1 MVMNPQDE
9 QMNKPRGGLLG
20 LFDKAMKAD
29 EDTGLS
35 PLQNFAAALD
45 PLILKDLRGGEGIR
59 QQGVQRAATM
69 SKNKTVDML
78 RQQGRNDLA
87 DAVMNRTIGPKEA
100 FSVMQSEKAADT
112 AFQRQK
118 DLAAFS
124 AGLKAPAA
132 PKLYSEFAK
141 LNADLQAGNISKDQ
155 YNASVQSFLN
165 KNKMSI
171 RPFRDINRKK
181 TKVVTVGSVKIGG
194 DNPISVQSMTNTLT
208 TDIEAT
214 INQINQITEAGG
226 DLVRV
231 SCPDKESTQAL
242 KKIIAPKKNLSFSE
256 NFFHMC
262 FGKVPEKE
270 IVKAFDVSLILY
282 AEHSFNVSTFTARTI
297 TSSLSDIHG
306 AITGAIASLKG
317 PLHGGANEEVMHM
330 MKKIKKPENALKWI
344 NNALKN
350 KEVVMGF
357 GHRVY
362 KSGDS
367 RVPTMREYFGKVAK
381 IKKDKTFEKIY
392 DIVEK
397 VMIKKKNIHP
407 NVDYPTGPTYHLM
420 GFDTDF
426 FTPIFV
432 ISRIT
437 GWSAHIMEQHAA
449 NKLIRPLAK
458 YKGSKHRTVMQLNQR

>member
-1 MVMNPQDE
+1 MSDDI
-9 QMNKPRGGLLG
+9 KKGLLG
-20 LFDKAMKAD
+20 IIVDETEISKVMPEINSLTYRGYAAQDLCEACRFEEVAYLILNKDLPNSIQLKKFEKEERNARELTKNLYEIIKHMPKKSHPMDVARTAVSVLGLEDKETADSSHEANMRKAMRI
-29 EDTGLS
+29 
-35 PLQNFAAALD
+35 FA
-45 PLILKDLRGGEGIR
+45 
-59 QQGVQRAATM
+59 
-69 SKNKTVDML
+69 KT
-78 RQQGRNDLA
+78 
-87 DAVMNRTIGPKEA
+87 P
-100 FSVMQSEKAADT
+100 T
-112 AFQRQK
+112 A
-118 DLAAFS
+118 LAAF
-124 AGLKAPAA
+124 
-132 PKLYSEFAK
+132 Y
-141 LNADLQAGNISKDQ
+141 
-155 YNASVQSFLN
+155 
-165 KNKMSI
+165 
-171 RPFRDINRKK
+171 R
-181 TKVVTVGSVKIGG
+181 
-194 DNPISVQSMTNTLT
+194 
-208 TDIEAT
+208 
-214 INQINQITEAGG
+214 
-226 DLVRV
+226 VRNG
-231 SCPDKESTQAL
+231 
-242 KKIIAPKKNLSFSE
+242 KKIIKPKKTLSFAE
-256 NFFHMC
+256 NFFYMC
-262 FGKVPEKE
+262 FGKVPQKE

-330 MKKIKKPENALKWI
+330 MKKIKKPEYALKWI
-344 NNALKN
+344 KSALKN

-397 VMIKKKNIHP
+397 VMIKEKNIYP

-458 YKGSKHRTVMQLNQR
+458 YKGNKHRKVMQLNQR

>member
-1 MVMNPQDE
+1 MSDDIKKGLMGVTVDVTAISKVMPEINSLTYRGYAAQDLCSNCQFEEVAYLILNGELPNKKQYKHFLKDEVSERTLSKNLINIIKQMPKKSHPMDVARTAVSFMGLEDKETTDNNPKA
-9 QMNKPRGGLLG
+9 NLR
-20 LFDKAMKAD
+20 KAMRI
-29 EDTGLS
+29 
-35 PLQNFAAALD
+35 F
-45 PLILKDLRGGEGIR
+45 
-59 QQGVQRAATM
+59 
-69 SKNKTVDML
+69 SKT
-78 RQQGRNDLA
+78 
-87 DAVMNRTIGPKEA
+87 P
-100 FSVMQSEKAADT
+100 T
-112 AFQRQK
+112 A
-118 DLAAFS
+118 LAAF
-124 AGLKAPAA
+124 
-132 PKLYSEFAK
+132 Y
-141 LNADLQAGNISKDQ
+141 
-155 YNASVQSFLN
+155 
-165 KNKMSI
+165 
-171 RPFRDINRKK
+171 RFRK
-181 TKVVTVGSVKIGG
+181 G
-194 DNPISVQSMTNTLT
+194 
-208 TDIEAT
+208 
-214 INQINQITEAGG
+214 
-226 DLVRV
+226 
-231 SCPDKESTQAL
+231 
-242 KKIIAPKKNLSFSE
+242 KKIILPKKNLTFAE

-262 FGKVPEKE
+262 FGKVPNKD

-306 AITGAIASLKG
+306 AISGAIASLKG

-344 NNALKN
+344 NNALDN
-350 KEVVMGF
+350 KGVVMGF

-397 VMIKKKNIHP
+397 VMIERKNIYP

-437 GWSAHIMEQHAA
+437 GWSAHVIEQHAA
-449 NKLIRPLAK
+449 NKLIRPLAA
-458 YKGSKHRTVMQLNQR
+458 YNGNKHRKVILLNKR

>member
-1 MVMNPQDE
+1 MSDDI
-9 QMNKPRGGLLG
+9 KKGLLG
-20 LFDKAMKAD
+20 IIVD
-29 EDTGLS
+29 ETEISKVMPEINSLTYRGY
-35 PLQNFAAALD
+35 AAQDLCARCD
-45 PLILKDLRGGEGIR
+45 FEEVAYLILNKELPNKKQLKEFKKELSKEI
-59 QQGVQRAATM
+59 TL
-69 SKNKTVDML
+69 SKNLIDILKKIPKNSHPMDVART
-78 RQQGRNDLA
+78 
-87 DAVMNRTIGPKEA
+87 AV
-100 FSVMQSEKAADT
+100 SVMGLEDKETKDNSPKANLRKAIRIFAKTPT
-112 AFQRQK
+112 A
-118 DLAAFS
+118 LAAFYR
-124 AGLKAPAA
+124 L
-132 PKLYSEFAK
+132 
-141 LNADLQAGNISKDQ
+141 
-155 YNASVQSFLN
+155 
-165 KNKMSI
+165 
-171 RPFRDINRKK
+171 RK
-181 TKVVTVGSVKIGG
+181 G
-194 DNPISVQSMTNTLT
+194 
-208 TDIEAT
+208 
-214 INQINQITEAGG
+214 
-226 DLVRV
+226 
-231 SCPDKESTQAL
+231 
-242 KKIIAPKKNLSFSE
+242 KKIIAPKKKFGFSE

-262 FGKVPEKE
+262 FGKVPNKE

-344 NNALKN
+344 TKALKN
-350 KEVVMGF
+350 KDVVMGF

-367 RVPTMREYFGKVAK
+367 RVPTMREYFKRVAI

-397 VMIKKKNIHP
+397 VMIKEKNIYP

-449 NKLIRPLAK
+449 NKLIRPLAS
-458 YKGSKHRTVMQLNQR
+458 YKGSKHRKVIQLNQR